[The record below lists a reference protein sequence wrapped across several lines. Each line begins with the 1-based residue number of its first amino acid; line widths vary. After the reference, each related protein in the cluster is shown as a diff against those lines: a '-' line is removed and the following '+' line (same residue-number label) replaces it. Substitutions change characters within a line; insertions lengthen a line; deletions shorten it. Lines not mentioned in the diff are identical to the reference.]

1 MIVPCMVNS
10 WLYCSG
16 VRNCIPGRA
25 SSARMNRAIRP
36 PIMNHVNEVAM
47 YMTPRTF
54 GSVVCRY
61 CRNFAPRGARWT
73 GYGRVTTGRGAT
85 AVKVGL
91 QRVGARTCHGQT
103 ATELSLV
110 RHCVEHRVRGSRLQ
124 ILPPGNHLEM
134 GPNRLNTRYR
144 RSLRITAASRG
155 PPAPPLRLN

>member
-25 SSARMNRAIRP
+25 SSARMNSAIRP
-36 PIMNHVNEVAM
+36 PIMNQANDVAM

-61 CRNFAPRGARWT
+61 CRNFAPRGARCT

-85 AVKVGL
+85 AVKLGL
-91 QRVGARTCHGQT
+91 QQVGAHMPGTDPDPWQLSPTLRRTC
-103 ATELSLV
+103 
-110 RHCVEHRVRGSRLQ
+110 R
-124 ILPPGNHLEM
+124 PGTGFFRTVNDVD
-134 GPNRLNTRYR
+134 NNV
-144 RSLRITAASRG
+144 
-155 PPAPPLRLN
+155 

>member
-36 PIMNHVNEVAM
+36 PIMNQVNEVAM

-54 GSVVCRY
+54 GSVVCKY

-91 QRVGARTCHGQT
+91 QRVGARTCRGQT
-103 ATELSLV
+103 RDESMLV
-110 RHCVEHRVRGSRLQ
+110 RHCVEHRVRGAGCLVRCPRERLEQ
-124 ILPPGNHLEM
+124 GAAQLRQAPCHPPQ
-134 GPNRLNTRYR
+134 
-144 RSLRITAASRG
+144 RI
-155 PPAPPLRLN
+155 